1 MYFHQHRF
9 AEGCRDYCGWA
20 AFVVVLTHFNRN
32 TIDENETM
40 NVHISNILKVISKIS
55 LKPNLSRTIVINQ
68 KSVKG
73 NVAVVDRM
81 GKEPSGTVG
90 LLIYYFQLGSQ
101 TIVLRRE
108 ELITEHSYGMSGA
121 SLNINLPFFV
131 VF

>member
-1 MYFHQHRF
+1 
-9 AEGCRDYCGWA
+9 
-20 AFVVVLTHFNRN
+20 
-32 TIDENETM
+32 M
-40 NVHISNILKVISKIS
+40 NVHINNILKVISKIS

-81 GKEPSGTVG
+81 GKEPLVTVG
-90 LLIYYFQLGSQ
+90 LLIYDFQLESQ
-101 TIVLRRE
+101 TMVLRRE
-108 ELITEHSYGMSGA
+108 ELITKHSYGMSGA